1 MNNSSKLYYLLS
13 RKLSGEASPE
23 EIEQLKAML
32 AEGAENDFIA
42 QSLESF
48 WQQPYSSAES
58 ATEEKLDHLL
68 NTLKNETGE
77 KASIGF
83 WKKFKWHISIAA
95 TIIPI
100 VIFGY
105 NLVSQK
111 PIKEQTRVP
120 ALASKIITPAGS
132 RKQLTLPDGTNVW
145 LNAAS
150 SLIIHKN
157 FNEETREV
165 ELKGEAYFDV
175 AHNAQKPFIV
185 HTSVIDIK
193 VLGTK
198 FDVKD
203 YETEPNIETTLL
215 HGAIEVV
222 KRNEPGSARVIL
234 NPNEKLVFA
243 KKNLLTHNGKEK
255 KVLAEYNKIKRSDIT
270 ITTLKA
276 DKKIVDI
283 PETAWMYNKLVFEEE
298 NFETIGFLMERWYNV
313 TIHFADAEI
322 KNYRM
327 SGTFVNETVNE
338 ALDILKILVPFDYDM
353 NGNNIL
359 IGKLKNSNKYKRINN
374 IKSK

>member
-1 MNNSSKLYYLLS
+1 MNNSSKLYYLFS

-23 EIEQLKAML
+23 EIEQLKAIL
-32 AEGAENDFIA
+32 AEDAENDFIA

-157 FNEETREV
+157 F
-165 ELKGEAYFDV
+165 
-175 AHNAQKPFIV
+175 NAQKPFIV

-313 TIHFADAEI
+313 TI

>member
-1 MNNSSKLYYLLS
+1 LNNSSKLYYLFS

-23 EIEQLKAML
+23 EIEQLKAIL
-32 AEGAENDFIA
+32 AEDAENDFIA

-175 AHNAQKPFIV
+175 THNAQKPFIV

-255 KVLAEYNKIKRSDIT
+255 KVLAE
-270 ITTLKA
+270 
-276 DKKIVDI
+276 
-283 PETAWMYNKLVFEEE
+283 
-298 NFETIGFLMERWYNV
+298 
-313 TIHFADAEI
+313 
-322 KNYRM
+322 
-327 SGTFVNETVNE
+327 
-338 ALDILKILVPFDYDM
+338 
-353 NGNNIL
+353 
-359 IGKLKNSNKYKRINN
+359 
-374 IKSK
+374 